1 MAAALQGYT
10 LQYYLNNYNSS
21 LLTELILSLLGT
33 YGPTQ
38 DYLDHCHKK
47 HVDLSTD
54 IPNNHSHTQD

>member
-1 MAAALQGYT
+1 LPSLNIPLQ

-38 DYLDHCHKK
+38 DYLDHCHKVINK
-47 HVDLSTD
+47 LT
-54 IPNNHSHTQD
+54 